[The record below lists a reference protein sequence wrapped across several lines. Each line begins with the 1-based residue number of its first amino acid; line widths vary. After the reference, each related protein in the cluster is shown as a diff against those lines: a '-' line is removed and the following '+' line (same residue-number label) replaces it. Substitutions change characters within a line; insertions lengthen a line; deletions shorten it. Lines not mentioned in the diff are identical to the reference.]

1 MISPTVNP
9 RARTEHA
16 GISQAGTEGIAALS
30 TIEATTL
37 ETEIAA
43 QGFARLPQ
51 LLPDKIC
58 RDLIALYASTENF
71 RSRVVM
77 ERHGYG
83 RGEYKY
89 FNYPLPGIVAKL
101 RERLYPVLATIAN
114 RWQQQLNG
122 DRLYPSTH
130 AAYLDACHAA
140 GQIRP
145 TPLLLRYEAGDF
157 NCLHQDIYGEH
168 VFPLQVAI
176 LLSQPGADFAG
187 GEFILTEQRP
197 RRQSR
202 ASVVPLIQGD
212 AVIFPVR
219 ERPIAGSKGFYRG
232 QMRHGVSQVHRGLR
246 YTLGV
251 IFHDAA

>member
-1 MISPTVNP
+1 MIAPMANP
-9 RARTEHA
+9 SAKTEHV
-16 GISQAGTEGIAALS
+16 GIARAGTEGIAALS
-30 TIEATTL
+30 AVEAAAL

-51 LLPDKIC
+51 LLPGETC
-58 RDLIALYASTENF
+58 HELIALYASTDNF

-77 ERHGYG
+77 ARHGYG
-83 RGEYKY
+83 SGEYKY
-89 FNYPLPGIVAKL
+89 FSYPLPGIVADL
-101 RERLYPVLATIAN
+101 REQLYPVLAIIAN
-114 RWQQQLNG
+114 RWQQQLNS
-122 DRLYPSTH
+122 DLLYPSTH
-130 AAYLDACHAA
+130 GAYLESCHAA
-140 GQIRP
+140 GQTRP

-202 ASVVPLIQGD
+202 ASVVPLSQGD

-232 QMRHGVSQVHRGLR
+232 QMRHGVSQVRSGLR